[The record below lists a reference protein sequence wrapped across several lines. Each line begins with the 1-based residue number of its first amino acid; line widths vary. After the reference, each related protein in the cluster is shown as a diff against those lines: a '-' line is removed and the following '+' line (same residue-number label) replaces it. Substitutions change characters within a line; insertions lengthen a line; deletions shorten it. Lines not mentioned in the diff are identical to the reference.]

1 MIAAVEA
8 IVREDRANQSN
19 NSIAAPLDVAI
30 LTNDVSFLCDPK
42 QDCHKRGLN
51 RFWERMRP
59 FFERNAIR
67 SIEIVV
73 AETGSVVLAGND
85 ETAQDEMENLD
96 TENPDTEM
104 PDASSDKCDAPPK
117 QEIAA
122 LHCIQSIKTQFTK
135 RSEADYK
142 KTRGS
147 EDPPTAVE
155 ISLASIPNNRLGYH
169 TLLQKRLSEVLALA
183 RKKGWLAFELP
194 ETMDGMQC
202 SLSFEATYKVFPFR
216 ADSIAAAGLMADL
229 QHLTQAKFEVM
240 QLVPLSC
247 IDASLIFGVPIT
259 VCAKLENDLAQ
270 YKEMKALIGCLFQY
284 LSVKEVALVLRSKDV
299 RASES
304 LDLCEALYHAH
315 GQVFLLMA
323 EELPCQ
329 NLMAPS
335 QSQPS
340 ISQTKG
346 ASTGPSTGML
356 ARFAS
361 AEQLVD
367 SGSSKVIGADG
378 DIESMKELTEYVEN
392 SLDFL
397 DSSALNPLLIDVTN
411 TVQHDSASDTV
422 LTDESDSGA
431 DTPWTDHD
439 GVGARLRSN
448 GSDAEHTLDDFSDD
462 DDDVW
467 NGFVYS

>member
-1 MIAAVEA
+1 MITVVEA
-8 IVREDRANQSN
+8 IAREDHANQST
-19 NSIAAPLDVAI
+19 NSIAAPLDVTI
-30 LTNDVSFLCDPK
+30 LTNDVSFLCDTK

-59 FFERNAIR
+59 LFEYKALR

-73 AETGSVVLAGND
+73 AETGSVILAGND
-85 ETAQDEMENLD
+85 ETAQAD

-104 PDASSDKCDAPPK
+104 PDASSDKSDSPPK

-122 LHCIQSIKTQFTK
+122 LQCIQSIRTQFTK
-135 RSEADYK
+135 RAEADYK
-142 KTRGS
+142 KSRGS

-155 ISLASIPNNRLGYH
+155 ISLSSISNNRLGYH
-169 TLLQKRLSEVLALA
+169 TLFQQRLSELLALA
-183 RKKGWLAFELP
+183 RDKGRLAFELP
-194 ETMDGMQC
+194 ETMYGMQC

-229 QHLTQAKFEVM
+229 QRLTKSKFEVL

-270 YKEMKALIGCLFQY
+270 YKEMKALVGCLFQY
-284 LSVKEVALVLRSKDV
+284 LSEKEVALVLRSSD
-299 RASES
+299 ASATES
-304 LDLCEALYHAH
+304 LDLGEPLYHAH
-315 GQVFLLMA
+315 AQIFLLMA

-335 QSQPS
+335 QSQPNAC
-340 ISQTKG
+340 QMQG
-346 ASTGPSTGML
+346 AGTGPSTGML

-378 DIESMKELTEYVEN
+378 DVESMKELTEYVEN

-397 DSSALNPLLIDVTN
+397 DSSALNPLLIDATK
-411 TVQHDSASDTV
+411 TSHYESASETAPAE
-422 LTDESDSGA
+422 ESDSGA
-431 DTPWTDHD
+431 DTPWTDTD
-439 GVGARLRSN
+439 GVGARLLTN
-448 GSDAEHTLDDFSDD
+448 GSDAEQSLVDISDD
-462 DDDVW
+462 DDDAW
-467 NGFVYS
+467 NGFVYT